1 MANTTAGKIVKAA
14 LRRIGIPGTGQEPS
28 AAEYA
33 DGIEDLNM
41 LLSSLSAKG
50 ITIPARTKET
60 FPLVIGTSE
69 YSIGDGGDFDTT
81 RPDRILGIF
90 LRDSSGQD
98 YYMDFFAIN
107 EYNDV
112 WSKTSGGRPERM
124 AFLPSYPLAKL
135 FFDRTPGVAY
145 TLHLDSDK
153 PLTELASKTTK
164 MVLPDPF
171 KRMFVLRLAIDS
183 ASGFGETP
191 SPSLVAEAV
200 DATRIVENFVAS
212 AKDIPE
218 VEHDM
223 TLIARRQ
230 RGWRS
235 GGGLGWYK

>member
-1 MANTTAGKIVKAA
+1 MGNVTAGEIVKAA
-14 LRRIGIPGTGQEPS
+14 LRRIGAVATGQEPS
-28 AAEYA
+28 AEEYA
-33 DGIEDLNM
+33 DGLEDLNM
-41 LLSSLSAKG
+41 LLSSMSAKG
-50 ITIPARTKET
+50 IIIPARVKET

-69 YSIGDGGDFDTT
+69 YSIGDGGDFGTT
-81 RPDRILGIF
+81 RPDRILDVF

-98 YYMDFFAIN
+98 YYMDFFAIK
-107 EYNDV
+107 EYNAV

-124 AFLPSYPLAKL
+124 AFLPSYPLARV
-135 FFDRTPGVAY
+135 FFDRTPQAAY

-153 PLTELASKTTK
+153 PLTELTGKTDDL
-164 MVLPDPF
+164 VLPDPF

-183 ASGFGETP
+183 APGFGETP
-191 SPSLVAEAV
+191 SVSLVKEAEE
-200 DATRIVENFVAS
+200 ATRIVENFVAS

-223 TLIARRQ
+223 TLIARRE

>member
-1 MANTTAGKIVKAA
+1 MANVTAGEIVKAA
-14 LRRIGIPGTGQEPS
+14 LRRIGAVQTGQEPS
-28 AAEYA
+28 AEEYK
-33 DGIEDLNM
+33 DGFFDLNM

-50 ITIPARTKET
+50 IIIPARTKES
-60 FPLVIGTSE
+60 FPLVVGTSE
-69 YSIGDGGDFDTT
+69 YSIGDGGDFDTV

-124 AFLPSYPLAKL
+124 AFLPSYPLAKI

-153 PLTELASKTTK
+153 PLTELTDKTDT

-171 KRMFVLRLAIDS
+171 KRMFVLRLAVDS
-183 ASGFGETP
+183 APTYGETP
-191 SPSLVAEAV
+191 SPALVAEAV

-223 TLIARRQ
+223 ALIARRE